1 MSGKQDNHY
10 TWMEFQRNQVKQDK
24 NHIKQICRVWNI
36 KQKGTNRLIDADKR
50 VVVRKKEM
58 AGGGGGQKR

>member
-1 MSGKQDNHY
+1 
-10 TWMEFQRNQVKQDK
+10 MEFQRNQVKQDK
-24 NHIKQICRVWNI
+24 NHIKQNCRVWNI